1 VAQAEGDENLVV
13 SPFTIAGV
21 LHMLAAGSQGDTRQE
36 IITRGLGLD
45 YKSYYYR
52 GRFNYQKLVESY
64 QYFTDFV
71 VGNGKNYEC
80 TVFNGLYHQADS
92 DFKNMDD
99 RKANPDYLSVIQK
112 KYIKKLGEIKEVD
125 FTYNA
130 QSVKNKINKKV
141 EKVTRGKI
149 KNLLSQVDEST
160 LVIVL
165 SAIYFESQWRQ
176 PINSHKKP
184 FETVPLGEVKS
195 NPKLTF

>member
-1 VAQAEGDENLVV
+1 
-13 SPFTIAGV
+13 
-21 LHMLAAGSQGDTRQE
+21 
-36 IITRGLGLD
+36 
-45 YKSYYYR
+45 
-52 GRFNYQKLVESY
+52 
-64 QYFTDFV
+64 
-71 VGNGKNYEC
+71 
-80 TVFNGLYHQADS
+80 
-92 DFKNMDD
+92 MDD

-165 SAIYFESQWRQ
+165 SANGLTISKIYPIRENPSTILCRWMSLHANWKGFLPIGYNKQESK
-176 PINSHKKP
+176 NA
-184 FETVPLGEVKS
+184 
-195 NPKLTF
+195 

>member
-1 VAQAEGDENLVV
+1 MIPLLSTMYHFIVG
-13 SPFTIAGV
+13 
-21 LHMLAAGSQGDTRQE
+21 GS
-36 IITRGLGLD
+36 
-45 YKSYYYR
+45 KCV
-52 GRFNYQKLVESY
+52 K
-64 QYFTDFV
+64 
-71 VGNGKNYEC
+71 
-80 TVFNGLYHQADS
+80 ADS

-130 QSVKNKINKKV
+130 QAVKNKINKKV

-165 SAIYFESQWRQ
+165 SANGLNIRA
-176 PINSHKKP
+176 PNDMAP
-184 FETVPLGEVKS
+184 
-195 NPKLTF
+195 